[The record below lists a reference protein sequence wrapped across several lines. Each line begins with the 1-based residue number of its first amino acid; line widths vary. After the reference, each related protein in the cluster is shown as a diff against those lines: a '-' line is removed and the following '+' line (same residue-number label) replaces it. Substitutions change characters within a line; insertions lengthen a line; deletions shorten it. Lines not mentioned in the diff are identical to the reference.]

1 MSTLQEQIN
10 QVAPP
15 IAESLHALS
24 QMIAPAPIAVTPEET
39 PVTDTAVTVQPEVT
53 AQPDEAGATDE
64 EIIGTAV
71 SHLKDGKSD
80 AETKAALSDEYED
93 IEHDADQLISTAHA
107 QIDSDKKDKVSA
119 LETSNQELL
128 DGLNEDELTSV
139 EALLVPIPNDNL
151 DEQIA
156 ALEHNDR
163 ILREAMTVPSEQP
176 EKPKFGKFDGPIVST
191 FVKGRMNAVWVDVD
205 GVSIH
210 TGEQVQMTPGLRDK
224 IDRERKYRGDEW
236 LAKERRDQAHETYA
250 MTKEEFDQ
258 EAQKEFPVFVLPKQP
273 GPQWNDSIMYGP
285 AGDLIRKASQHC
297 ESHPAGMLVDFL
309 VSFGSI
315 VGRGPYF
322 NIGSTK
328 HYTNEF
334 MARVGDS
341 SRSRKGTG
349 RDAID
354 EVLKLVDP
362 EWYSNSIESG
372 FGSGEAI
379 INRIRDSVVE
389 SKLNHKTRKFENTT
403 IPGIADKRLC
413 IREGELASIFVLAG
427 KADSRADIVIRDGW
441 DGKTLRNVVKGKS
454 KDGFSNSAK
463 CEQPHLSISG
473 DTTIHEL
480 RMKMPDGADENGFG
494 NRFLYVYVYRVKHCP
509 QGGPELDWSNE
520 ISQFHEIVK
529 FARTVRLVS
538 MTQSA
543 RNWWN
548 QQYTKLEDGP
558 DGLAGKMTAR
568 AAAHIRRIAML
579 YALIDRTD
587 VVTLE
592 HFQYAKKLWDYCEE
606 SALFIFGGVT
616 REQLRIV
623 NWIGQRR
630 GATYRQ
636 VRDDLYQR
644 HRNAGQIKTD
654 LDALVKQ
661 DKLVLNGEIY
671 LKT

>member
-1 MSTLQEQIN
+1 
-10 QVAPP
+10 
-15 IAESLHALS
+15 
-24 QMIAPAPIAVTPEET
+24 
-39 PVTDTAVTVQPEVT
+39 
-53 AQPDEAGATDE
+53 
-64 EIIGTAV
+64 
-71 SHLKDGKSD
+71 
-80 AETKAALSDEYED
+80 
-93 IEHDADQLISTAHA
+93 
-107 QIDSDKKDKVSA
+107 
-119 LETSNQELL
+119 
-128 DGLNEDELTSV
+128 
-139 EALLVPIPNDNL
+139 
-151 DEQIA
+151 
-156 ALEHNDR
+156 
-163 ILREAMTVPSEQP
+163 
-176 EKPKFGKFDGPIVST
+176 
-191 FVKGRMNAVWVDVD
+191 
-205 GVSIH
+205 
-210 TGEQVQMTPGLRDK
+210 
-224 IDRERKYRGDEW
+224 
-236 LAKERRDQAHETYA
+236 
-250 MTKEEFDQ
+250 
-258 EAQKEFPVFVLPKQP
+258 
-273 GPQWNDSIMYGP
+273 MYGP
-285 AGDLIRKASQHC
+285 AGDLVRKASQHC

-379 INRIRDSVVE
+379 INRVRDSVVE
-389 SKLNHKTRKFENTT
+389 SKLNHKTGRFENTT
-403 IPGIADKRLC
+403 IPGVVDKRLC

-509 QGGPELDWSNE
+509 QGGPELDWSGE
-520 ISQFHEIVK
+520 IVKFHEIVK
-529 FARTVRLVS
+529 FARSARLVS
-538 MTQSA
+538 MAPSA

-558 DGLAGKMTAR
+558 EGLAGKMTAR

-587 VVTLE
+587 VLP
-592 HFQYAKKLWDYCEE
+592 
-606 SALFIFGGVT
+606 
-616 REQLRIV
+616 LR
-623 NWIGQRR
+623 
-630 GATYRQ
+630 
-636 VRDDLYQR
+636 
-644 HRNAGQIKTD
+644 
-654 LDALVKQ
+654 
-661 DKLVLNGEIY
+661 
-671 LKT
+671 